1 MKKRGLRYNRSNSVK
16 CSLKYGICSNIDS
29 HKATAKYMYC
39 SCSNKLCNRKY
50 KIMICSLSELFTV
63 QKIDKCTGEKVRGNE
78 PKRGIS
84 AIIKPFIDKCF
95 EDDFEMTAKKCSIKI
110 YEKFE
115 KNKSILP
122 SYKQVNFI
130 SMHSHIVYDD

>member
-1 MKKRGLRYNRSNSVK
+1 MNLSLFMKKRGLRYDRSNLVK
-16 CSLKYGICSNIDS
+16 CLLKYGICSHITLCYN
-29 HKATAKYMYC
+29 MYC

-50 KIMICSLSELFTV
+50 EIMICSLSELFTV

-84 AIIKPFIDKCF
+84 AIIKPFIDKCYK
-95 EDDFEMTAKKCSIKI
+95 DDFEMTAKKCSIKI

-122 SYKQVNFI
+122 SYKQVIIF
-130 SMHSHIVYDD
+130 